1 MIIFLLLSFTLS
13 CSTEVVKKINDAIY
27 YLQTEVNQ
35 HKVEEQLRSTVKQ
48 IASDINKSDEGYI
61 EEDVQ
66 KNNELRMDVI
76 QHDLE
81 AMRLTKMKTW
91 ITE

>member
-1 MIIFLLLSFTLS
+1 M
-13 CSTEVVKKINDAIY
+13 
-27 YLQTEVNQ
+27 
-35 HKVEEQLRSTVKQ
+35 KQ

-66 KNNELRMDVI
+66 KNDELRMDVI

-91 ITE
+91 ISE